1 LINCL
6 KEDLTT
12 EAEEFFSQNVEIIY
26 DEYKSR
32 TFSTFASIIGV
43 FFMEGPETEL
53 KSLTISEIG
62 FLVKSFDELMNSCL
76 INSNDN
82 YLELYLDKELKKLS
96 VLKHNN
102 NDIRSKLLKSKPKI
116 KEKKSK

>member
-1 LINCL
+1 
-6 KEDLTT
+6 
-12 EAEEFFSQNVEIIY
+12 
-26 DEYKSR
+26 
-32 TFSTFASIIGV
+32 
-43 FFMEGPETEL
+43 MEGPETEL

-116 KEKKSK
+116 KEKRVNNRMSFEEIYLYLNEDISSSKKGD